1 MTSRASKSATASA
14 SGNIETEKRDLIN
27 RFRRVQGQIGGLV
40 NMIEEERDCTDIVH
54 QIAATK
60 KALERAGILLL
71 TSALTECIA
80 DNKKTSEVRRVEL
93 QKAFMSLS

>member
-1 MTSRASKSATASA
+1 MARAAKRA
-14 SGNIETEKRDLIN
+14 ELEREKRELVN

-40 NMIEEERDCTDIVH
+40 TMIEEERDCTDIVM

-71 TSALTECIA
+71 TSALVECAA
-80 DNKKTSEVRRVEL
+80 DTRRGADERRAAL
-93 QKAFMSLS
+93 QKAFLSLA

>member
-1 MTSRASKSATASA
+1 MTTRSGKSPASR
-14 SGNIETEKRDLIN
+14 EDEKRELIN

-40 NMIEEERDCTDIVH
+40 TMIEEERDCTDIVT

-80 DNKKTSEVRRVEL
+80 DNKKSSDVRRIEL

>member
-1 MTSRASKSATASA
+1 MTTRSSQS
-14 SGNIETEKRDLIN
+14 SGPSLETEKRELIN

-40 NMIEEERDCTDIVH
+40 AMIEEERDCTDIVT

-71 TSALTECIA
+71 TSALTECVA
-80 DNKKTSEVRRVEL
+80 DNKKSSEVRRIEL
-93 QKAFMSLS
+93 QKAFMSLA

>member
-1 MTSRASKSATASA
+1 MTSRSSKSAATL
-14 SGNIETEKRDLIN
+14 EEERRELIN

-40 NMIEEERDCTDIVH
+40 TMIEEERDCTDIVT

-71 TSALTECIA
+71 TSALMECVA
-80 DNKKTSEVRRVEL
+80 DNKKSSELRRIEL

>member
-1 MTSRASKSATASA
+1 MTARSSKAAS
-14 SGNIETEKRDLIN
+14 NFETEKRELIN

-40 NMIEEERDCTDIVH
+40 TMIEEERDCTDIVT

-80 DNKKTSEVRRVEL
+80 DNKKSSEVRRIEL

>member
-1 MTSRASKSATASA
+1 MTTRSSKSAH
-14 SGNIETEKRDLIN
+14 GNLEAEKRELIN

-40 NMIEEERDCTDIVH
+40 TMIEEERDCTDIVT

-71 TSALTECIA
+71 TSALTECVT
-80 DNKKTSEVRRVEL
+80 DNKKSSEVRRIEL
-93 QKAFMSLS
+93 QKAFMSLA

>member
-1 MTSRASKSATASA
+1 MTARSSKQTPAAL
-14 SGNIETEKRDLIN
+14 ETEKRELIN

-40 NMIEEERDCTDIVH
+40 TMIEEERDCTDIVT

-80 DNKKTSEVRRVEL
+80 DNKKSSEVRRIEL
-93 QKAFMSLS
+93 QRAFMSLS